1 MTPGTLSGYVPH
13 VRPHNQLR
21 DGKVYFMIASRPT
34 LELSP
39 EDALL
44 YESLDGIKTIAVLEK
59 TYPGARSSLLKWHQA
74 HIIELIPPF
83 PSTTGRHIV
92 VVEPHMDDAILS
104 AGGRL
109 LARRGQSRI
118 TILSVVKWSNFT
130 SYLLL
135 KRNFCDV
142 QRITALRQEESEL
155 AARVLGAEFR
165 CLEWSDAPIRFW
177 PVERWNPGILERF
190 VSRPQVFVKL
200 LPSPSDISLLAEE
213 LAQVLIDLTP
223 NELWVP
229 MGLGDHID
237 HRMTRS
243 ACLRMLADNRKQFRH
258 LRVSMYE
265 DLPYAA
271 NKGHAAQIRSAIVNC
286 GGNLTRATED
296 ITEGWQDKLRL
307 VSIYASQFKL
317 SYMEPILRKFAETE
331 NGKVGKF
338 AEAYYDLATLGS
350 VPEESVLSREWE
362 GLEKL
367 RGAVQFVTSSNHA
380 PRRLTI
386 VALPSGQLGRW
397 ERLERSLVESF
408 PKACFQIYASENSA
422 WQVEKNRSERFKL
435 HVVRSGKMAWLQ
447 WAAILLR
454 EFLSP
459 IPILILWR
467 GAYAGEPM
475 QTPKKVI
482 NILMKTLM
490 PFRRVLFARSL
501 WDFCCMLDRKEV
513 RAKPETPAA
522 SEVA

>member
-1 MTPGTLSGYVPH
+1 MTPSTISEYTPR

-21 DGKVYFMIASRPT
+21 NGKAYFMIASRPT

-39 EDALL
+39 EEIPL
-44 YESLDGIKTIAVLEK
+44 YESLDGIKTVAQLEK
-59 TYPGARSSLLKWHQA
+59 TYPAARTSLLKWHQA
-74 HIIELIPPF
+74 QIVELIQPVTDVKHP
-83 PSTTGRHIV
+83 HIV
-92 VVEPHMDDAILS
+92 VIEPHMDDAILS

-142 QRITALRQEESEL
+142 QRITALRQQESEL
-155 AARVLGAEFR
+155 AAKVLGAEFR

-190 VSRPQVFVKL
+190 ISRPQVFVKL
-200 LPSPSDISLLAEE
+200 LPSPSEISLLAEE
-213 LAQVLIDLTP
+213 LAQAVIDLAP
-223 NELWVP
+223 HELWIP

-243 ACLRMLADNRKQFRH
+243 ACLRMLADNQKQFCH

-271 NKGHAAQIRSAIVNC
+271 NRGHAAQIRSAIVNC

-296 ITEGWQDKLRL
+296 ITAAFQDKLRL

-317 SYMEPILRKFAETE
+317 SYMEPMLRKFAEAE
-331 NGKVGKF
+331 SGKAGKF
-338 AEAYYDLATLGS
+338 AEAYYDLATLVS
-350 VPEESVLSREWE
+350 VPEESMLSREWE
-362 GLEKL
+362 GLDKL
-367 RGAVQFVTSSNHA
+367 RSAVQSLTFNEHTQL
-380 PRRLTI
+380 RLTI
-386 VALPSGQLGRW
+386 MALPSGQLGRW
-397 ERLERSLVESF
+397 ERVERFLVESF
-408 PKACFQIYASENSA
+408 PKAEFHIYASEDCA
-422 WQVEKNRSERFKL
+422 WQVEGNGSERFKL
-435 HVVRSGKMAWLQ
+435 HVVRRGKRGWLQ
-447 WAAILLR
+447 WAAVLFR

-459 IPILILWR
+459 IPILVLWR

-475 QTPKKVI
+475 
-482 NILMKTLM
+482 
-490 PFRRVLFARSL
+490 RRIQEGHQPSHEN
-501 WDFCCMLDRKEV
+501 LDALSPSPLRKIHCGIS
-513 RAKPETPAA
+513 AA
-522 SEVA
+522 C